1 MTMPVATKAIDGRIT
16 DPELRNILRVAAA
29 TNKVSLSDIRF
40 VHLQYDTYRIIILN
54 EAPGTCTELS
64 ATLSEEHKSLLLA
77 TCGPGLENPND
88 LVACVARAMFG
99 IMFDD
104 AEMLAEEGVDDECGG
119 IPPCDQLFRA

>member
-54 EAPGTCTELS
+54 EAPGTCTEL
-64 ATLSEEHKSLLLA
+64 A